1 MAKDRK
7 DLIVSTRPWNYEEAV
22 KVGKELMKQYH
33 KLSLSV
39 VRELYA
45 AREALSHTGVRKDLV
60 PNGTR
65 LISFEDYLN
74 AIGVAKRTAYNWLAL
89 YEPKED
95 RLLTPE
101 EYKAK
106 KIVEFEKLIKLL
118 RPDYPEWRPDGWSE
132 ACERYYRSKLQED
145 RYSLIARQEH
155 FEQLDLFNRH
165 FFENLQAPIASP
177 EDILHFSELKEK
189 IKPIAYP
196 GIPVQKQT
204 HAVMLIEKVIRD
216 FPEKDRKGV
225 AKALAEA
232 TMLIAME
239 EI

>member
-1 MAKDRK
+1 MAKDKK
-7 DLIVSTRPWNYEEAV
+7 DVIVSTRPWNYEEAV
-22 KVGKELMKQYH
+22 KVGRELMKQYH

-45 AREALSHTGVRKDLV
+45 AREALSNTGVRKDLV
-60 PNGTR
+60 SNETR
-65 LISFEDYLN
+65 LISFQDYLN
-74 AIGVAKRTAYNWLAL
+74 DIGMSKPTAYRWLEL
-89 YEPKED
+89 YDHANDK
-95 RLLTPE
+95 LLSSE

-145 RYSLIARQEH
+145 RYTQIARQEH

>member
-7 DLIVSTRPWNYEEAV
+7 DVSISTRPWNYDEAV

-33 KLSLSV
+33 RLSLSV

-45 AREALSHTGVRKDLV
+45 AREALSNSGVRSDLV
-60 PNGTR
+60 SNETR
-65 LISFEDYLN
+65 LISFQDYLN
-74 AIGVAKRTAYNWLAL
+74 DIGMSKPTAYRWLEL
-89 YEPKED
+89 YDATQDK
-95 RLLTPE
+95 LLTPE
-101 EYKAK
+101 EFKAM
-106 KIVEFEKLIKLL
+106 KIVEFEKLIKQL
-118 RPDYPEWRPDGWSE
+118 RSDYPEWRPDGWSE
-132 ACERYYRSKLQED
+132 ACEKYYRSKIQED
-145 RYSLIARQEH
+145 KFQKLAQREH

-165 FFENLQAPIASP
+165 FFQSLQAPIDSP

-189 IKPIAYP
+189 LKPIAYP

-204 HAVMLIEKVIRD
+204 HAVMLIEKVIKD